1 MGGGKVRSENEVGAK
16 WGREGWGPEVGLEAG
31 ARDTRESKSKISLC
45 VCRLAGWGGGW
56 SSAN

>member
-1 MGGGKVRSENEVGAK
+1 MGGGKVRRDFPVGAK
-16 WGREGWGPEVGLEAG
+16 WVGVGGGPEVGLEAG

-45 VCRLAGWGGGW
+45 VCRLAGRGGGW